1 MLPDFKVWNRK
12 PKTFKTLNIMTLI
25 YVILDSNDRIPILT
39 ASSIEKAELL
49 LNQYMGVEGPIVDES
64 VEYIGFEPF
73 DDRGYYT
80 IYEGEYKYKT
90 EDGEQRFIRYCM
102 GLDSLD

>member
-1 MLPDFKVWNRK
+1 MA
-12 PKTFKTLNIMTLI
+12 LI

-39 ASSIEKAELL
+39 ASSIKKAELL
-49 LNQYMGVEGPIVDES
+49 LNEYMGVEGPIVDES

-80 IYEGEYKYKT
+80 PYEGEYKYKT

-102 GLDSLD
+102 ELDTLN

>member
-1 MLPDFKVWNRK
+1 
-12 PKTFKTLNIMTLI
+12 MTLI

-39 ASSIEKAELL
+39 TSSIEKAELL

-64 VEYIGFEPF
+64 VEYIGFEPY
-73 DDRGYYT
+73 DDRGYYSP
-80 IYEGEYKYKT
+80 YEGEYKYKT

-102 GLDSLD
+102 GLDTLN

>member
-1 MLPDFKVWNRK
+1 MA
-12 PKTFKTLNIMTLI
+12 LI

-39 ASSIEKAELL
+39 ASSIKKAELL
-49 LNQYMGVEGPIVDES
+49 LNEYMGVEGPIFDES

-80 IYEGEYKYKT
+80 PYEGEYKYKT

>member
-1 MLPDFKVWNRK
+1 MA
-12 PKTFKTLNIMTLI
+12 LI

-39 ASSIEKAELL
+39 ASSIEKTELL
-49 LNQYMGVEGPIVDES
+49 LNQYMGVEGPIFDES
-64 VEYIGFEPF
+64 VVYIGFEPY
-73 DDRGYYT
+73 DDRGYYSP
-80 IYEGEYKYKT
+80 YEGEYKYKT

>member
-1 MLPDFKVWNRK
+1 
-12 PKTFKTLNIMTLI
+12 MTLI

-39 ASSIEKAELL
+39 ASSIEKTELL

-102 GLDSLD
+102 GLDTLN

>member
-1 MLPDFKVWNRK
+1 MA
-12 PKTFKTLNIMTLI
+12 LI

-39 ASSIEKAELL
+39 ASSIKKAELL
-49 LNQYMGVEGPIVDES
+49 LNEYMGVEGPIVDES

-80 IYEGEYKYKT
+80 PYEGEYKYKT

>member
-1 MLPDFKVWNRK
+1 MA
-12 PKTFKTLNIMTLI
+12 LI

-39 ASSIEKAELL
+39 ASSIEKTELL

-73 DDRGYYT
+73 DDRGYYE

>member
-1 MLPDFKVWNRK
+1 
-12 PKTFKTLNIMTLI
+12 MTLI
-25 YVILDSNDRIPILT
+25 YVILDSNDRMPILT
-39 ASSIEKAELL
+39 ASSIEKTELL

-80 IYEGEYKYKT
+80 PYEGEYKYKT
-90 EDGEQRFIRYCM
+90 EDGEQRFIRSCR
-102 GLDSLD
+102 GLDSLY

>member
-1 MLPDFKVWNRK
+1 
-12 PKTFKTLNIMTLI
+12 MTLI

-39 ASSIEKAELL
+39 TSSIEKAELL

>member
-1 MLPDFKVWNRK
+1 
-12 PKTFKTLNIMTLI
+12 MTLI
-25 YVILDSNDRIPILT
+25 YIILDSKDRIPVVT

-49 LNQYMGVEGPIVDES
+49 LNQYMGVEGPIFDES

-80 IYEGEYKYKT
+80 PYEGEYKYKT
-90 EDGEQRFIRYCM
+90 EDGEERFIRYCM
-102 GLDSLD
+102 GLDTLN

>member
-1 MLPDFKVWNRK
+1 
-12 PKTFKTLNIMTLI
+12 MTLI
-25 YVILDSNDRIPILT
+25 YVILDSNDRMPILT
-39 ASSIEKAELL
+39 ASSIEKTELL

>member
-1 MLPDFKVWNRK
+1 
-12 PKTFKTLNIMTLI
+12 MTLI

-39 ASSIEKAELL
+39 ASSIEKTELL

-80 IYEGEYKYKT
+80 PYEGEYKYKT

-102 GLDSLD
+102 GLDSLN

>member
-1 MLPDFKVWNRK
+1 MA
-12 PKTFKTLNIMTLI
+12 LI

-39 ASSIEKAELL
+39 ASSIKKAELL
-49 LNQYMGVEGPIVDES
+49 LNEYMGVEGPIVDES

>member
-1 MLPDFKVWNRK
+1 MA
-12 PKTFKTLNIMTLI
+12 LI

-49 LNQYMGVEGPIVDES
+49 LNQYMGVEGPIFDES

-80 IYEGEYKYKT
+80 PYEGEYKYKT

-102 GLDSLD
+102 GLDTLN

>member
-1 MLPDFKVWNRK
+1 MA
-12 PKTFKTLNIMTLI
+12 LI

-49 LNQYMGVEGPIVDES
+49 LNQYMGVEGPIFDES

-90 EDGEQRFIRYCM
+90 GWHCGEGEQRFIRYCM
-102 GLDSLD
+102 ELDSLY

>member
-1 MLPDFKVWNRK
+1 
-12 PKTFKTLNIMTLI
+12 
-25 YVILDSNDRIPILT
+25 LDSDDRIPILT
-39 ASSIEKAELL
+39 TSSIEKAELL
-49 LNQYMGVEGPIVDES
+49 LNEYMGVEGPIVDES

>member
-1 MLPDFKVWNRK
+1 
-12 PKTFKTLNIMTLI
+12 MTLI
-25 YVILDSNDRIPILT
+25 YVILDSNDRMPILT
-39 ASSIEKAELL
+39 ASSIEKTELL
-49 LNQYMGVEGPIVDES
+49 LNQFMGVEGPIVDES

>member
-1 MLPDFKVWNRK
+1 LFGIEK

-39 ASSIEKAELL
+39 TSSIEKAELL

>member
-1 MLPDFKVWNRK
+1 
-12 PKTFKTLNIMTLI
+12 MTLI

-39 ASSIEKAELL
+39 TSSIEKAELL
-49 LNQYMGVEGPIVDES
+49 LNQYMGVEGPIIDES

-80 IYEGEYKYKT
+80 PYEGEYKYKT

>member
-1 MLPDFKVWNRK
+1 
-12 PKTFKTLNIMTLI
+12 MTLI

-39 ASSIEKAELL
+39 TSSIEKAELL
-49 LNQYMGVEGPIVDES
+49 LNQYMGVEGPIFDES

-80 IYEGEYKYKT
+80 PYEGEYKYKT

>member
-1 MLPDFKVWNRK
+1 
-12 PKTFKTLNIMTLI
+12 MTLI
-25 YVILDSNDRIPILT
+25 YVILDSNDRMPILT
-39 ASSIEKAELL
+39 ASSIEKTELL

-80 IYEGEYKYKT
+80 PYEGEYKYKT

>member
-1 MLPDFKVWNRK
+1 
-12 PKTFKTLNIMTLI
+12 MTLI

>member
-1 MLPDFKVWNRK
+1 
-12 PKTFKTLNIMTLI
+12 MTLI

-39 ASSIEKAELL
+39 ASSIEKTELL

-102 GLDSLD
+102 ELDTLN